1 MSYSIVIMK
10 YTIKDFNRDFP
21 NDDACLD
28 YVFDKNYGK
37 DFECPECHKTGFY
50 RVKERKCYACAWC
63 GYQIHPLA
71 HTIFHKSS
79 TNLQTWFH
87 AIFLMSTS
95 KNGVSAKEIERQTG
109 VTYKTAWRMQR
120 QIRMLMKPGSDPLKG
135 TVEIDDTYI
144 GGKRPGKRG
153 RGAAGKTP
161 VFGMVER
168 EGSVKAKVMNDLK
181 KRRVEPIIV
190 ENIEKNS
197 QVFTDEFQSYKGIH
211 KLDFDH
217 DVVKHGIKQYVKGNV
232 HTNTIEGFWSQLKR
246 SIHGTYH
253 SVSPQHLQLYVDE
266 FAYRYNLRKSEIPL
280 FFHLMDRVI

>member
-1 MSYSIVIMK
+1 MMK
-10 YTIKDFNRDFP
+10 YTIKDFNIDFP
-21 NDDACLD
+21 DDNACLD

-37 DFECPECHKTGFY
+37 DFECLECHKTGFY
-50 RVKERKCYACAWC
+50 RVSDRKCYACAWC
-63 GYQIHPLA
+63 SYQIHPLA

-79 TNLQTWFH
+79 TSLKTWFH

-95 KNGVSAKEIERQTG
+95 KNGVAAKEIQRQTG

-120 QIRMLMKPGSDPLKG
+120 QIRMLMKPGNDPLRG

-153 RGAAGKTP
+153 RGAEGKTP

-168 EGSVKAKVMNDLK
+168 QGEVKANVVDNLK
-181 KRRVEPIIV
+181 IRTVKPIIS
-190 ENIEKNS
+190 ESIEKKS
-197 QVFTDEFQSYKGIH
+197 EIFTDEFLSYQNIKNY
-211 KLDFDH
+211 DYDH
-217 DVVKHGIKQYVKGNV
+217 DVVKHRIKQYVKGNV

-266 FAYRYNLRKSEIPL
+266 FAYRYNHRKSETPL
-280 FFHLMDRVI
+280 FYLLMNRVV

>member
-1 MSYSIVIMK
+1 MK
-10 YTIKDFNRDFP
+10 YTINDFNSDFS
-21 NDDACLD
+21 NNDACLD
-28 YVFDKNYGK
+28 YIFNARYGK
-37 DFECPECHKTGFY
+37 DYKCPNPECGKTGFY
-50 RVKERKCYACAWC
+50 RVSNRKCYACSWC

-79 TNLQTWFH
+79 TSLKTWFH

-95 KNGVSAKEIERQTG
+95 KNGVAAKEIERQTG

-120 QIRMLMKPGSDPLKG
+120 QIRMLMKSDNNMLRG

-144 GGKRPGKRG
+144 GGKHPGKRG
-153 RGAAGKTP
+153 RGASGKTP

-168 EGSVKAKVMNDLK
+168 KGRVKANVMNNLK
-181 KRRVEPIIV
+181 KSRVEPIIV

-197 QVFTDEFQSYKGIH
+197 EVFTDEFLSYQGID
-211 KLDFDH
+211 KLDLNH
-217 DVVKHGIKQYVKGNV
+217 DMVKHKIKEYVRGNV

-266 FAYRYNLRKSEIPL
+266 FAYRYNHRKSEIPL
-280 FFHLMDRVI
+280 FHHLMMRVVG